1 MASNDT
7 PKTVLLKG
15 DPLAGEA
22 LAGGVISPGH
32 LIAKTTT
39 GTVIAHNAASA
50 KTAKLIAREMEIT
63 DGGLST
69 NYAADDQTLYWN
81 ARSGDE
87 FYMFLKAGEDVD
99 IGDLLESAG
108 DGTLQAVTTGGEP
121 LFEAVSALD
130 LSGTGATA
138 TRMKV
143 MAL

>member
-1 MASNDT
+1 MTSNAT

-22 LAGGVISPGH
+22 IAGGTIKPGH
-32 LIAKTTT
+32 LIAKSAT
-39 GTVIAHNAASA
+39 GTVTVHTGTSER
-50 KTAKLIAREMEIT
+50 TAKFIARENELVG
-63 DGGLST
+63 DGLSDS
-69 NYAADDQTLYWN
+69 YASADQVLYWN

-87 FYMFLKAGEDVD
+87 YYMFLSSGEDVD

-121 LFEAVSALD
+121 LFEAVEALD
-130 LSGTGATA
+130 LSGSGAVD

>member
-22 LAGGVISPGH
+22 LAGGAISPGD
-32 LIAKTTT
+32 LIAKNSAGAVVVH
-39 GTVIAHNAASA
+39 GTASA
-50 KTAKLIAREMEIT
+50 KTAKLIARELEIT
-63 DGGLST
+63 GKGLSD
-69 NYAADDQTLYWN
+69 NYASADQVIYWN

-87 FYMFLKAGEDVD
+87 YYMFLQAGEDVA

-121 LFEAVSALD
+121 LFEAVEALD
-130 LSGTGATA
+130 LSGTGAVD